1 MSSANHTL
9 DREVGTVPM
18 YPAVSPCAL
27 GGPVLSGPVPL
38 ITPVTTSGVPMFDGL
53 TEHGLPHTNL
63 VTRESDPCPPFSSPP
78 LFGRTCP
85 PGTDQTTYGKAC
97 CTPYDI
103 AGAANLG
110 QVGAVGYPGLYPAPR
125 AEVQWGPRPFVVPS
139 PMEAKY
145 TKAVPGE
152 TIPVAAFAGG
162 QKYEA
167 LKERANKN
175 IRKARKNIEKLKTM
189 CTDLLKLND
198 DLIKQNMKL
207 KKHLAGGKCGCQAE

>member
-1 MSSANHTL
+1 MSSANLKL
-9 DREVGTVPM
+9 DREVGTIPLPI

-27 GGPVLSGPVPL
+27 GGPVLSGGPVPL
-38 ITPVTTSGVPMFDGL
+38 ITPITTSGVPLFDGL

-63 VTRESDPCPPFSSPP
+63 VTKESDPCPPFSSPP

-110 QVGAVGYPGLYPAPR
+110 QVGVVGYPGLYPAPR
-125 AEVQWGPRPFVVPS
+125 AEVQWGAARP
-139 PMEAKY
+139 M
-145 TKAVPGE
+145 
-152 TIPVAAFAGG
+152 PVYVAGG

-167 LKERANKN
+167 LKERANRN
-175 IRKARKNIEKLKTM
+175 IRKARKNIEKLKGM

>member
-1 MSSANHTL
+1 
-9 DREVGTVPM
+9 
-18 YPAVSPCAL
+18 
-27 GGPVLSGPVPL
+27 
-38 ITPVTTSGVPMFDGL
+38 MFDGL
-53 TEHGLPHTNL
+53 TEHGLLRSNL

-110 QVGAVGYPGLYPAPR
+110 QVGVVGYPYPAP
-125 AEVQWGPRPFVVPS
+125 AEQQWGPRPFLVPS
-139 PMEAKY
+139 P
-145 TKAVPGE
+145 
-152 TIPVAAFAGG
+152 IPVAALAGG

-167 LKERANKN
+167 LKERANRN
-175 IRKARKNIEKLKTM
+175 IRKARKNIEKLKGM

-207 KKHLAGGKCGCQAE
+207 KKHLAGGKCGCEAE